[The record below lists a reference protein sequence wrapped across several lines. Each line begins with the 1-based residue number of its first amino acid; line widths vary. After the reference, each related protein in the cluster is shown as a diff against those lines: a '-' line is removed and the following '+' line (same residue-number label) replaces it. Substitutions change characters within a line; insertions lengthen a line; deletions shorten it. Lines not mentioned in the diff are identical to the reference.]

1 MSKSYGNIIMID
13 ETSESLK
20 KKVMPMMTDPAR
32 MRRTDPGNPEK
43 CPVWIIIKHLRIIKM
58 N

>member
-1 MSKSYGNIIMID
+1 MID